1 MFDKSMKTKGRP
13 PLYPQRKRMFFG
25 FRASVGLR
33 RGAGLAP
40 LGLSRPAAV
49 ASFFD
54 FRRPSTL
61 PSSPSLATCH
71 PLLRLAIPASLLT
84 LARVATPGLWL
95 GFFAG
100 ILLLLGMDLGLS
112 GRRGRDVSFGEAAAW
127 SAIWVAASLGF
138 NLFLWLRYGAA
149 PALEFFTGY
158 LIEKSLSLDNLLLFV
173 LLFRYFAVEPRYQHR
188 VLYWGV
194 FGALAMRG
202 GMIGAGV
209 LLIERFHWMF
219 ELLGAFLV
227 FAGLRMLFRKS
238 GEAHP
243 EQNSVFRWARKF
255 LPFTESYEGSRFFV
269 RAQGVWRATP
279 LLLVLLG
286 VEAFDLI
293 FALDSIPAVLGITRD
308 PFIVFSSNACAVLG
322 LRSLYFLLAGALP
335 RFRYLGTGISL
346 ILLFIGVKMLGA
358 RWMPISTPISLL
370 VVAAI
375 VAGSIGASL
384 AGSRPRLQEWGAR
397 PAKARTSVKD

>member
-1 MFDKSMKTKGRP
+1 
-13 PLYPQRKRMFFG
+13 
-25 FRASVGLR
+25 VGT
-33 RGAGLAP
+33 
-40 LGLSRPAAV
+40 PA
-49 ASFFD
+49 
-54 FRRPSTL
+54 
-61 PSSPSLATCH
+61 
-71 PLLRLAIPASLLT
+71 
-84 LARVATPGLWL
+84 LWL

-112 GRRGRDVSFGEAAAW
+112 GRKGRDISFGEAAAW
-127 SAIWVAASLGF
+127 GAIWVAASLGF
-138 NLFLWLRYGAA
+138 NLFLWRRYGAA

-194 FGALAMRG
+194 FGAFAMRG
-202 GMIGAGV
+202 AMIGAGV
-209 LLIERFHWMF
+209 LLIQRFHWMF
-219 ELLGAFLV
+219 ELFGVFLV

-238 GEAHP
+238 REAHP
-243 EQNSVFRWARKF
+243 EQNPVFRWARKF
-255 LPFTESYEGSRFFV
+255 LPFTETYEGGRFFA
-269 RAQGVWRATP
+269 RREGVWRATP

-335 RFRYLGTGISL
+335 RFRYLGAGVSL
-346 ILLFIGVKMLGA
+346 VLLFIGAKMLGA
-358 RWMPISTPISLL
+358 RWVPISTPLSLL

-384 AGSRPRLQEWGAR
+384 AASRARKEWRAR